1 MVQIGQG
8 IQCKDIQFLEDN
20 RNCDPRI
27 LPPLENRMGW
37 IPWQQLALSS
47 CEVMTDKLHSQHNGW
62 QVISKILV
70 HAQREIGMAL

>member
-27 LPPLENRMGW
+27 LPPLEDRMGW

-47 CEVMTDKLHSQHNGW
+47 CEVMTDKLFFLSIMVGRSFPN
-62 QVISKILV
+62 S
-70 HAQREIGMAL
+70 